1 MFVLRWYLFKARG
14 ESCLF
19 VSFLDKSFEKKT
31 TSTGIAMTEQDMIK
45 VVGQDHKEVMEEHTG
60 KTIGSIK
67 AASSPVNLLFGTLL
81 LWVGWYGFNPGSTTS
96 LLEDQDLVAAK
107 VAVNTTL
114 CAVGGGF
121 VPFFLNVVYFNDEAD
136 DIVLTVC
143 IGILGGLV
151 ASCAGCHL
159 YTELGAFVV
168 GVISYIFTAKFNR
181 YS

>member
-1 MFVLRWYLFKARG
+1 MN
-14 ESCLF
+14 
-19 VSFLDKSFEKKT
+19 
-31 TSTGIAMTEQDMIK
+31 
-45 VVGQDHKEVMEEHTG
+45 EHAG

-121 VPFFLNVVYFNDEAD
+121 VPFFINVVYFNDEAD

-159 YTELGAFVV
+159 YTEFGAFIV
-168 GVISYIFTAKFNR
+168 GVISY
-181 YS
+181 